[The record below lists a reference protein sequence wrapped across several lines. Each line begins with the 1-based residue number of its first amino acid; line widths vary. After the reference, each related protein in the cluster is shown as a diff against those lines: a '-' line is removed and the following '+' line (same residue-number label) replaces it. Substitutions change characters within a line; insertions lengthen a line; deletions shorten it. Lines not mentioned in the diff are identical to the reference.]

1 MNLRFSRALPPGGL
15 AHARPDDLEAFPSG
29 LARRERDHLF
39 AYAVT
44 LASLYDCAKK
54 AYRLNSRTT
63 EGKVY
68 PHEIDVQE
76 THTKHRKLDS
86 QAALPHPTRDRPA
99 DGLRP
104 KAWPLRPSEVCALQ
118 WQQIELSEGRL
129 HVHRVKNGIPSV
141 HPIRGDEMRALRKL
155 RRDYLTD
162 AHIFV
167 SERGGPISP
176 IGFHR
181 LIQRLGEAAKMP
193 FPIHPHMLRHAC
205 GFKLANDGHD
215 TRALQHYLGHKNI
228 QHTVRYTEMAPDRFK
243 DFWRD

>member
-1 MNLRFSRALPPGGL
+1 M
-15 AHARPDDLEAFPSG
+15 
-29 LARRERDHLF
+29 RR
-39 AYAVT
+39 T
-44 LASLYDCAKK
+44 
-54 AYRLNSRTT
+54 
-63 EGKVY
+63 GKVY
-68 PHEIDVQE
+68 PHEIDIQE

-86 QAALPHPTRDRPA
+86 QTALPHPTRDRPA
-99 DGLRP
+99 NGLRP
-104 KAWPLRPSEVCALQ
+104 QAWPLWASRRDHDPGGLSTRSAGLRGARPAMV
-118 WQQIELSEGRL
+118 QQIELSEGRL

-155 RRDYLTD
+155 RRDYPRE
-162 AHIFV
+162 AYVFV

-181 LIQRLGEAAKMP
+181 LIRRVGEAAKMP

-243 DFWRD
+243 DFWRN